1 MNFTPV
7 NSYLSVRSV
16 EDTEDDNSSILLP
29 QDYRAVDSPFA
40 VVEVVNCS
48 GESGTLWGTGL
59 QLVVEAHMLR
69 DIQGSKIYLTNPG
82 IQDARKSYMAL
93 PDGDPQ
99 EEEAREALVAAIEQA
114 VGGEKDLFAQVVAQ
128 MEEEERYAR

>member
-7 NSYLSVRSV
+7 NNYLSVRSV
-16 EDTEDDNSSILLP
+16 EDTDDDNSAILLP

-69 DIQGSKIYLTNPG
+69 DIQHNGETFTVIKENHVIG
-82 IQDARKSYMAL
+82 ILS
-93 PDGDPQ
+93 
-99 EEEAREALVAAIEQA
+99 ETS
-114 VGGEKDLFAQVVAQ
+114 
-128 MEEEERYAR
+128 